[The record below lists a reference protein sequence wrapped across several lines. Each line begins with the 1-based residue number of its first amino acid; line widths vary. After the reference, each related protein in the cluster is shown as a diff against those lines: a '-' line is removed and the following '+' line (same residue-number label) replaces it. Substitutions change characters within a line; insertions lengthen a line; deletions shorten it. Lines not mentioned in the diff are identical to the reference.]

1 MKQIKKLGLK
11 TLAAILSILMVFYM
25 IPTSVLAMSGEEG
38 GGENNDYA
46 AYGVGSEGQH
56 VRLGNETEPDA
67 LFEDDN
73 LRESNVKYFLMDDGS
88 YVAAVYPGAVHYLD
102 ENGKWQ
108 DIDNTLTSSGNEYST
123 GNARIKFAK
132 KITGNESIFTLHD
145 GNRKITMSLVG
156 ASKKTAG
163 AVTNTAPESGDAT
176 QLQKLMTLNKLTSK
190 ILYADILDGVDLE
203 YVRDGGNVK
212 ENISISFSVFMESRF
227 CSSK

>member
-1 MKQIKKLGLK
+1 M
-11 TLAAILSILMVFYM
+11 SII
-25 IPTSVLAMSGEEG
+25 IPYFCSFVHFFRNA
-38 GGENNDYA
+38 
-46 AYGVGSEGQH
+46 
-56 VRLGNETEPDA
+56 PD
-67 LFEDDN
+67 
-73 LRESNVKYFLMDDGS
+73 
-88 YVAAVYPGAVHYLD
+88 
-102 ENGKWQ
+102 
-108 DIDNTLTSSGNEYST
+108 
-123 GNARIKFAK
+123 
-132 KITGNESIFTLHD
+132 GNESIFTLHD

-156 ASKKTAG
+156 AAKKTAG